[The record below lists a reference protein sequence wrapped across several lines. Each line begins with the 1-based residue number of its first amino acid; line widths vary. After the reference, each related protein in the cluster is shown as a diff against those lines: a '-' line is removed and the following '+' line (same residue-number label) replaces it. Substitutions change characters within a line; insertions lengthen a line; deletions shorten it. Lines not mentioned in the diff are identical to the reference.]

1 MNFTYLILNVLF
13 TLTLL
18 LFISARTKI
27 TKKAWWRALA
37 IVTILTLLFDP
48 IMIALGLFDYSAD
61 KILGVTWFGAPIEDL
76 FYALYA
82 ACIVPLIWHK
92 LEAKHDK

>member
-1 MNFTYLILNVLF
+1 MNATYLILNLVFSISILI
-13 TLTLL
+13 
-18 LFISARTKI
+18 FIAARTKV

-37 IVTILTLLFDP
+37 IVTLLTLLFDP
-48 IMIALGLFDYSAD
+48 VIIALDIVDYD
-61 KILGVTWFGAPIEDL
+61 PTKILGLRWFGAPIEDL

-92 LEAKHDK
+92 LESRHDT